1 MSKGSLFS
9 GIFSLLVCISLW
21 VIVAL
26 FLTENEFNPIQDALD
41 KFFPKLEEF
50 HLQQKNA
57 TIQEGKFN
65 ETDEN
70 LRNYVEEIKVFCPTL
85 ITATLVISVVYA
97 LFTILMMITTKFQ
110 LNRGFMIPYL
120 SLQFFFVIVLIYN
133 SFFLNLTL
141 VLMPHDLS
149 GLSTGSFIM
158 FILIN
163 IFMACT
169 FSLSTWG
176 GEETSIFSKFAFG
189 TGYMVNVVQTYQFA
203 YYGNVLTSLTSLQL
217 HIHFAVCLYFVL
229 KDFTRNELEPQ
240 DEQ

>member
-9 GIFSLLVCISLW
+9 GIFSLLVCISVW

-41 KFFPKLEEF
+41 NFFPKLEEF

-97 LFTILMMITTKFQ
+97 IFTILMMITTKFQ
-110 LNRGFMIPYL
+110 LNRGFMIPYF
-120 SLQFFFVIVLIYN
+120 SLQFFL
-133 SFFLNLTL
+133 L
-141 VLMPHDLS
+141 
-149 GLSTGSFIM
+149 
-158 FILIN
+158 
-163 IFMACT
+163 
-169 FSLSTWG
+169 
-176 GEETSIFSKFAFG
+176 
-189 TGYMVNVVQTYQFA
+189 
-203 YYGNVLTSLTSLQL
+203 
-217 HIHFAVCLYFVL
+217 
-229 KDFTRNELEPQ
+229 
-240 DEQ
+240 